1 MHTTEVRPE
10 RLVLLIGSVLLVTA
24 YLPHPNLGQPL
35 PQTLNSLVRT
45 WVAPQTEAPVVVS
58 KGQPD

>member
-1 MHTTEVRPE
+1 MHTTEVRPD
-10 RLVLLIGSVLLVTA
+10 RLMLLIGSVLLVTA

-45 WVAPQTEAPVVVS
+45 WMAPQIETPVVVS
-58 KGQPD
+58 KVQPD

>member
-10 RLVLLIGSVLLVTA
+10 RLMLLIGGVLLVTA

-45 WVAPQTEAPVVVS
+45 WVAPPAETPVVVS
-58 KGQPD
+58 KVQPD